1 MWTCI
6 YTWSLESTCFFC
18 LFKKNRFFSQN
29 AFYGLLELF
38 LRFSPIKKKQ
48 VLKRFHKTSFDIA
61 ASWLKSNLSHPSC
74 GHFQEARAPLPCNM
88 FFSGSILNLIMRRI
102 SVSTIYFEVHQ
113 TFGLF
118 RSVSYQWKLL
128 WASTL
133 IVMPN
138 LLHEAW
144 LLTKTT
150 RWTSL
155 NSLII
160 MQNINR

>member
-1 MWTCI
+1 MNRYVTVCVYYKTHSYVNIHVNMYI
-6 YTWSLESTCFFC
+6 YLESRKYLFF
-18 LFKKNRFFSQN
+18 LPFKKNRFFSQN
-29 AFYGLLELF
+29 AFYGFLELF

-138 LLHEAW
+138 LLHEA
-144 LLTKTT
+144 
-150 RWTSL
+150 
-155 NSLII
+155 
-160 MQNINR
+160 